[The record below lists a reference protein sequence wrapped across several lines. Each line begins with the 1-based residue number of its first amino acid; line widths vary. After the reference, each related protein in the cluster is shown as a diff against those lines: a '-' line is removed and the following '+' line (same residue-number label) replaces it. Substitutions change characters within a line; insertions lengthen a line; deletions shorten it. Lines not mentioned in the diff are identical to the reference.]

1 MTTNLNETFAAVQVA
16 SRELAL
22 LNDDII
28 NQILNA
34 VADAAIAE
42 TPFIL
47 AENKKDLARMDKND
61 PKYDR
66 LKLTKERLKGIAADT
81 RNVATLPSPLGKVLK
96 ESVRPNGMRL
106 TKVSVPFG
114 VIGIIYEARPN
125 VSFDV
130 FSLCL
135 KSGNACILK
144 GGSDADC
151 SNRAII
157 SVIHEVLKKFNIN
170 PHIVELL
177 PADREATAALLNA
190 VGYVDLII
198 PRGSSSLIHFVR
210 ENAKIPVIET
220 GAGIC
225 HTYFDEFGDVNKG
238 AAIIHN
244 AKTRRVSVCNALD
257 CAIIHE
263 KRLIDLPMLCEKLKD
278 SHVIIYAD
286 AQAYQA
292 LKNRYPAELL
302 EHAKAE
308 SFGTEFLDYKMA
320 VKTVKSFEDALGHIQ
335 ENSSKHSECIVTE
348 NKERA
353 ALFTKIV
360 DAACVY
366 TNVSTAFTDGA
377 QFGLGAE
384 IGISTQNY
392 MRAVRWDWKR
402 SPLTNGSSK
411 ETGKREEIETIP
423 LSLKSNK
430 VLNETN

>member
-1 MTTNLNETFAAVQVA
+1 MTTYEMVRTKAEAAHRAAGELAVTSTVIKNKALLAMADALEAGAAEILAANAKDMEAGRANNMKESMLDRLALSQVRINAMAEGLRQVA
-16 SRELAL
+16 QLE
-22 LNDDII
+22 
-28 NQILNA
+28 
-34 VADAAIAE
+34 
-42 TPFIL
+42 
-47 AENKKDLARMDKND
+47 D
-61 PKYDR
+61 PVGNVLDGRR
-66 LKLTKERLKGIAADT
+66 L
-81 RNVATLPSPLGKVLK
+81 
-96 ESVRPNGMRL
+96 PNGL
-106 TKVSVPFG
+106 TVTKVRVPLG

-384 IGISTQNY
+384 IGISTQKLHARGP
-392 MRAVRWDWKR
+392 MG
-402 SPLTNGSSK
+402 L
-411 ETGKREEIETIP
+411 EEITSYKWVIEGDGQTRR
-423 LSLKSNK
+423 N
-430 VLNETN
+430 

>member
-1 MTTNLNETFAAVQVA
+1 MINELLQHTLAA
-16 SRELAL
+16 SRQLVTLDDATINRILIDTASAL
-22 LNDDII
+22 LTR
-28 NQILNA
+28 QAEVL
-34 VADAAIAE
+34 AANVE
-42 TPFIL
+42 
-47 AENKKDLARMDKND
+47 DLSRMDPAN

-66 LKLTKERLKGIAADT
+66 LKLTEERLKGIAADT

-96 ESVRPNGMRL
+96 ESVRPNGMKL

-157 SVIHEVLKKFNIN
+157 SVIHKVLKKFKIN

-210 ENAKIPVIET
+210 ENARIPVIET

-225 HTYFDEFGDVNKG
+225 HTYFDEFGDTNKG
-238 AAIIHN
+238 ADIIHN

-257 CAIIHE
+257 CTIIHE
-263 KRLIDLPMLCEKLKD
+263 KRLADLPLICEKLKD

-286 AQAYQA
+286 PQAYQA
-292 LKNRYPAELL
+292 LEGRYPAELL

-348 NKERA
+348 NGERA
-353 ALFTKIV
+353 ALFTRIV

-384 IGISTQNY
+384 IGISTQKLHARGP
-392 MRAVRWDWKR
+392 MG
-402 SPLTNGSSK
+402 L
-411 ETGKREEIETIP
+411 EEITSYKWVIEGDGQTRR
-423 LSLKSNK
+423 N
-430 VLNETN
+430 

>member
-47 AENKKDLARMDKND
+47 AENEKDLARMDKND

-66 LKLTKERLKGIAADT
+66 LKLTEERLKGIAADT

-348 NKERA
+348 SKERA

-384 IGISTQNY
+384 IGISTQKLHARGP
-392 MRAVRWDWKR
+392 MG
-402 SPLTNGSSK
+402 L
-411 ETGKREEIETIP
+411 EEITSYKWVIEGDGQTRR
-423 LSLKSNK
+423 N
-430 VLNETN
+430 

>member
-22 LNDDII
+22 LNDNVI

-47 AENKKDLARMDKND
+47 AENEKDLARMDKND

-151 SNRAII
+151 ANRAII

-384 IGISTQNY
+384 IGISTQKLHARGP
-392 MRAVRWDWKR
+392 MG
-402 SPLTNGSSK
+402 L
-411 ETGKREEIETIP
+411 EEITSYKWVIEGDGQTRR
-423 LSLKSNK
+423 N
-430 VLNETN
+430 

>member
-66 LKLTKERLKGIAADT
+66 LKLTKERSKGIAADT
-81 RNVATLPSPLGKVLK
+81 RNGATLPSPVGRVLK

-384 IGISTQNY
+384 IGISTQKLHARGP
-392 MRAVRWDWKR
+392 MG
-402 SPLTNGSSK
+402 L
-411 ETGKREEIETIP
+411 EEITSYKWVIEGDGQTRR
-423 LSLKSNK
+423 N
-430 VLNETN
+430 

>member
-1 MTTNLNETFAAVQVA
+1 MTTNLNETFAAVQAA

-22 LNDDII
+22 LSDDII

-34 VADAAIAE
+34 VADAAVAE
-42 TPFIL
+42 TSFIL

-66 LKLTKERLKGIAADT
+66 LKLTEERLKGIAADT

-96 ESVRPNGMRL
+96 ETVRPNGMKL

-135 KSGNACILK
+135 KSGNACVLK

-157 SVIHEVLKKFNIN
+157 NVIHEVLKRFNVN
-170 PHIVELL
+170 PHVVELL

-198 PRGSSSLIHFVR
+198 PRGSSGLINFVR

-225 HTYFDEFGDVNKG
+225 HTYFDEFGDVSKG
-238 AAIIHN
+238 ADIIHN

-257 CAIIHE
+257 CTIIHE
-263 KRLIDLPMLCEKLKD
+263 KRLAELPVLCEKLKD
-278 SHVIIYAD
+278 SNVIIYAD
-286 AQAYQA
+286 PQAYQA
-292 LKNRYPAELL
+292 LEGHYPAELL
-302 EHAKAE
+302 QHAKAE

-348 NKERA
+348 NKDRA
-353 ALFTKIV
+353 ALFIKIV

-366 TNVSTAFTDGA
+366 ANASTAFTDGA

-384 IGISTQNY
+384 IGISTQKLHARGP
-392 MRAVRWDWKR
+392 MG
-402 SPLTNGSSK
+402 L
-411 ETGKREEIETIP
+411 EEITSYKWIIEGDGQTRR
-423 LSLKSNK
+423 N
-430 VLNETN
+430 

>member
-47 AENKKDLARMDKND
+47 AENEKDLARMDKND

-308 SFGTEFLDYKMA
+308 SFGAEFLDYKMA

-384 IGISTQNY
+384 IGISTQKLHARGP
-392 MRAVRWDWKR
+392 MG
-402 SPLTNGSSK
+402 L
-411 ETGKREEIETIP
+411 EEITSYKWVIEGDGQTRR
-423 LSLKSNK
+423 N
-430 VLNETN
+430 

>member
-47 AENKKDLARMDKND
+47 AENKKDLARMDKNA

-157 SVIHEVLKKFNIN
+157 SVIHEVLRKFNIN

-384 IGISTQNY
+384 IGISTQKLHARGP
-392 MRAVRWDWKR
+392 MG
-402 SPLTNGSSK
+402 L
-411 ETGKREEIETIP
+411 EEITSYKWVIEGDGQTRR
-423 LSLKSNK
+423 N
-430 VLNETN
+430 

>member
-22 LNDDII
+22 LNDDVI

-47 AENKKDLARMDKND
+47 SENEKDLARMDKND

-66 LKLTKERLKGIAADT
+66 LKLTEERLKGIAADT

-96 ESVRPNGMRL
+96 ESVRPNEMKL

-157 SVIHEVLKKFNIN
+157 SVIHKVLKKFKIN

-210 ENAKIPVIET
+210 ENARIPVIET

-225 HTYFDEFGDVNKG
+225 HTYFDEFGDTNKG
-238 AAIIHN
+238 ADIIHN

-257 CAIIHE
+257 CTIIHE
-263 KRLIDLPMLCEKLKD
+263 KRLADLPLICEKLKD

-286 AQAYQA
+286 PQAYQA
-292 LKNRYPAELL
+292 LEGRYPAELL

-348 NKERA
+348 DKERA
-353 ALFTKIV
+353 TLFVKIV

-384 IGISTQNY
+384 IGISTQKLHARGP
-392 MRAVRWDWKR
+392 MG
-402 SPLTNGSSK
+402 L
-411 ETGKREEIETIP
+411 EEITSYKWVIEGDGQTRR
-423 LSLKSNK
+423 N
-430 VLNETN
+430 

>member
-1 MTTNLNETFAAVQVA
+1 MTTNLNEIFAAVQVA

-22 LNDDII
+22 LNDDVI

-47 AENKKDLARMDKND
+47 SENEKDLARMDKND

-66 LKLTKERLKGIAADT
+66 LKLTEERLKGIAADT

-96 ESVRPNGMRL
+96 ESVRPNEMKL

-157 SVIHEVLKKFNIN
+157 CVIHKVLKKFKIN

-210 ENAKIPVIET
+210 ENARIPVIET

-225 HTYFDEFGDVNKG
+225 HTYFDEFGDTNKG
-238 AAIIHN
+238 ADIIHN

-257 CAIIHE
+257 CTIIHE
-263 KRLIDLPMLCEKLKD
+263 KRLTDLPLLCKKLKD

-286 AQAYQA
+286 PQAYQA
-292 LKNRYPAELL
+292 LEGRYPAELL

-348 NKERA
+348 DKERA
-353 ALFTKIV
+353 TLFVKIV

-384 IGISTQNY
+384 IGISTQKLHARGP
-392 MRAVRWDWKR
+392 MG
-402 SPLTNGSSK
+402 L
-411 ETGKREEIETIP
+411 EEITSYKWVIEGDGQTRR
-423 LSLKSNK
+423 N
-430 VLNETN
+430 

>member
-22 LNDDII
+22 LNDNVI

-47 AENKKDLARMDKND
+47 SENEKDLARMDKND

-66 LKLTKERLKGIAADT
+66 LKLTEERLKGIAADT

-96 ESVRPNGMRL
+96 ESVRPNGMKL

-135 KSGNACILK
+135 KSGHACILK

-157 SVIHEVLKKFNIN
+157 SVIHKVLKKFKIN

-210 ENAKIPVIET
+210 ENARIPVIET

-225 HTYFDEFGDVNKG
+225 HTYFDEFGDTNKG
-238 AAIIHN
+238 ADIIHN

-257 CAIIHE
+257 CTIIHE
-263 KRLIDLPMLCEKLKD
+263 KRLADLPLICEKLKD

-286 AQAYQA
+286 PQAYQA
-292 LKNRYPAELL
+292 LEGRYPAELL

-320 VKTVKSFEDALGHIQ
+320 VKTVKSFEDALGHIR

-348 NKERA
+348 NGERA
-353 ALFTKIV
+353 ALFTRIV

-384 IGISTQNY
+384 IGISTQKLHARGP
-392 MRAVRWDWKR
+392 MG
-402 SPLTNGSSK
+402 L
-411 ETGKREEIETIP
+411 EEITSYKWVIEGDGQTRR
-423 LSLKSNK
+423 N
-430 VLNETN
+430 

>member
-22 LNDDII
+22 LNDNVI

-47 AENKKDLARMDKND
+47 SENEKDLARMDKND

-66 LKLTKERLKGIAADT
+66 LKLTEERLKGIAADT

-96 ESVRPNGMRL
+96 ESVRPNGMKL
-106 TKVSVPFG
+106 TKVSV
-114 VIGIIYEARPN
+114 PN

-157 SVIHEVLKKFNIN
+157 SVIHKVLKKFKIN

-210 ENAKIPVIET
+210 ENARIPVIET

-225 HTYFDEFGDVNKG
+225 HTYFDEFGDTNKG
-238 AAIIHN
+238 ADIIHN

-257 CAIIHE
+257 CTIIHE
-263 KRLIDLPMLCEKLKD
+263 KRLADLPLICEKLKD

-286 AQAYQA
+286 PQAYQA
-292 LKNRYPAELL
+292 LEGRYPAELL

-348 NKERA
+348 NGERA
-353 ALFTKIV
+353 ALFTRIV

-384 IGISTQNY
+384 IGISTQKLHARGP
-392 MRAVRWDWKR
+392 MG
-402 SPLTNGSSK
+402 L
-411 ETGKREEIETIP
+411 EEITSYKWVIEGDGQTRR
-423 LSLKSNK
+423 N
-430 VLNETN
+430 

>member
-47 AENKKDLARMDKND
+47 AENEKDLARMDKND

-66 LKLTKERLKGIAADT
+66 LKLTEERLKGIAADT

-257 CAIIHE
+257 CTIIHE
-263 KRLIDLPMLCEKLKD
+263 KRLTDLPMLCEKLKD

-292 LKNRYPAELL
+292 LEGRYPAELL

-348 NKERA
+348 NKECA

-384 IGISTQNY
+384 IGISTQKLHARGP
-392 MRAVRWDWKR
+392 MG
-402 SPLTNGSSK
+402 L
-411 ETGKREEIETIP
+411 EEITSYKWVIEGDGQTRR
-423 LSLKSNK
+423 N
-430 VLNETN
+430 